1 MRVAGNL
8 TELVGNTPLLELGAY
23 AKRHGLKASVV
34 AKLEYFNP
42 LSSAKDRVALAMVE
56 DAERRGHCHRQLC
69 RAESEEQIHQRPVFP
84 PRCALD
90 PEAEHPL
97 GLRRQPGGKPDRFHY
112 AGDLH

>member
-56 DAERRGHCHRQLC
+56 DAERRGLLKEGGTIVER
-69 RAESEEQIHQRPVFP
+69 RAEIPAWVWR
-84 PRCALD
+84 L
-90 PEAEHPL
+90 
-97 GLRRQPGGKPDRFHY
+97 
-112 AGDLH
+112 